1 MPAPVERGSGETLS
15 RPGGPVRVL
24 EADGV
29 TTVVLD
35 DPGARNALSWELVR
49 ALSEA
54 VEGASARGSRALVLR
69 NTAPA
74 FCSGGSVDELLE
86 PKVGLEEIYRAFRA
100 LDEAPMPTV
109 AAIDGAA
116 VGAGITLFLCCDLAI
131 CTPASR
137 FDLRFLDV
145 GIHPGGGALWR
156 LEQVVGK
163 QGAAALTLF
172 GEVLDGEEAAR
183 RGLVWRC
190 VGADDLAGEA
200 GRLAQKAASRDPEL
214 VSRTKM
220 TMASVAAV
228 DEPAAAVALELAA
241 QRWSM
246 ERPAFRVSLGE
257 LRERLGRPGSTSG

>member
-1 MPAPVERGSGETLS
+1 MVRKS
-15 RPGGPVRVL
+15 GGPVRV
-24 EADGV
+24 EDSDGV

-54 VEGASARGSRALVLR
+54 VEGAAARGSRALVLR
-69 NTAPA
+69 NTPPV
-74 FCSGGSVDELLE
+74 FCAGGSVDELLE
-86 PKVGLEEIYRAFRA
+86 PKVGLEEIYRAFHA

-116 VGAGITLFLCCDLAI
+116 IGAGVTLFLCCDIAI

-156 LEQVVGK
+156 LERVAGK

-190 VGADDLAGEA
+190 MDRDDLVGEA
-200 GRLAQKAASRDPEL
+200 GRLAHKAASRDPEL
-214 VSRTKM
+214 VSRTKQ

-228 DEPAAAVALELAA
+228 DEPGAAIDLELAA
-241 QRWSM
+241 QQWSM
-246 ERPAFRVSLGE
+246 ERPTFQASLGE
-257 LRERLGRPGSTSG
+257 LRERLGRPGRTDG

>member
-1 MPAPVERGSGETLS
+1 MS
-15 RPGGPVRVL
+15 GGPVRV
-24 EADGV
+24 EESAGI

-49 ALSEA
+49 SLSEA
-54 VEGASARGSRALVLR
+54 IDGAAAHGSRALVLR
-69 NTAPA
+69 NTPPV
-74 FCSGGSVDELLE
+74 FCAGGSVDELLE
-86 PKVGLEEIYRAFRA
+86 PKVGLEEIYRAFHA

-116 VGAGITLFLCCDLAI
+116 IGAGITLFLCCDVAV

-156 LEQVVGK
+156 LERVMGR

-172 GEVLDGEEAAR
+172 GEVLDGEEAER

-190 VGADDLAGEA
+190 VGADDLAAEA
-200 GRLAQKAASRDPEL
+200 GQLAQRAASRDPEL
-214 VSRTKM
+214 VSRTKRTM
-220 TMASVAAV
+220 TSVAAV
-228 DEPAAAVALELAA
+228 DDPAAAIALELAA

-246 ERPAFRVSLGE
+246 ERPAFQASLGA
-257 LRERLGRPGSTSG
+257 LRERLGRPRRTGG